1 MRVLVLNPGSTSTK
15 LAWFED
21 GAEQEA
27 CRSTCAPD
35 DRLLPLTG
43 QLESRRRAVEAFIA
57 KSKVPRFDAIIALGG
72 LLRAGPGGVYAV
84 DGPMLTELRAER
96 HGAHASGLGALI
108 AAELCEQAH
117 GLALVADPISTDELC
132 PVARISGVP
141 GIERWGRS
149 HALSLK
155 AAARRAAAAL
165 GRPLAQTRLVGLHL
179 GGGISVAA
187 LRAGRIVD
195 VNDAMLGMGPF
206 SGARAGALPLRGV
219 LDLAFAPGAQRAELE
234 TRLVKRS
241 GLMGYLGTDD
251 LRQVELRIAE
261 GDALAQQVLEAMLY
275 QVCKEAGAMAA
286 TLDFD
291 VQGVAVT
298 GGMVASGHVAE
309 KMQDGLRG
317 LAPVFVYPGDLE
329 MQALAEQ
336 AFAVLR
342 GEVEAQEY
350 GDAS

>member
-1 MRVLVLNPGSTSTK
+1 MRVLVVNPGSTSTK

-21 GAEQEA
+21 GAEREA
-27 CRSTCAPD
+27 CRSTCPPEE
-35 DRLLPLTG
+35 RLSPLTD
-43 QLESRRRAVEAFIA
+43 QIESRRRVLEAFIKKTGA
-57 KSKVPRFDAIIALGG
+57 PRFDAVIALGG

-84 DGPMLTELRAER
+84 DRPMLADLRAQR
-96 HGAHASGLGALI
+96 HGAHASGLGALL
-108 AAELCEQAH
+108 AADLSAQGH
-117 GLALVADPISTDELC
+117 GVALVADPISTDELQ

-155 AAARRAAAAL
+155 AAARRAATS
-165 GRPLAQTRLVGLHL
+165 LACDLSQTRLVGLHL

-187 LRAGRIVD
+187 LKAGRIID

-219 LDLAFAPGAQRAELE
+219 LDLAFAPGAQRAEVE
-234 TRLVKRS
+234 TRLVKQS

-251 LRQVELRIAE
+251 VRQVELRMAQ
-261 GDALAQQVLEAMLY
+261 GDVLAQQVLEAMLY
-275 QVCKEAGAMAA
+275 QVRKEAGAMAA
-286 TLDFD
+286 ALGFD
-291 VQGVAVT
+291 VQAFAVT
-298 GGMVASGHVAE
+298 GGMVASEHIARAL
-309 KMQDGLRG
+309 QDTLSGM
-317 LAPVFVYPGDLE
+317 APVLVYPGDLE

-342 GEVEAQEY
+342 GEIQAQEY
-350 GDAS
+350 GDAP